1 MAKKEVKTNALRQLD
16 KENITYE
23 VITYDTSDGLI
34 DGVSV
39 AKKCNEEMDYVFK
52 TLVLE
57 GSDKNYYVFVIPV
70 EKQLDLKKAA
80 KVLNLKSIAMIA
92 QKQLLP
98 LTGYVHGGCSPIGM
112 KKCFPTI
119 VDSSIEDKEYMYV
132 SAGKVGLQMKINP
145 KDLIRVCNGRF
156 EEIV

>member
-112 KKCFPTI
+112 KKSFPTI

-145 KDLIRVCNGRF
+145 NDLIRVCNGRF